1 MASLRIDNLIKAY
14 GDEAVVHGISCSIAD
29 GEFIVIVGP
38 SGCGK
43 STVLRMIAGLE
54 TVSSGRIYIDG
65 KDATETPAAQRGV
78 AMVFQSYAL
87 YPHMTVREN
96 MSFGLKN
103 LKLDKAEIARRVDEA
118 AKLLQ
123 LNEMLERLPSQLS
136 GGQRQRVAI
145 GRAIVREP
153 KIFLF
158 DEPLSNLDAELRV
171 QMRRE
176 LGKLHQRLGSTM
188 IYVTHD
194 QVEAMT
200 LADKIILLNKGRIA
214 QFGTPLEIYNRPN
227 DTFTAG
233 FIGSPR
239 INLVEA
245 KTGPVEGDKV
255 GVESPLGPAF
265 GLPRERFGERFGDV
279 QHAGAV
285 KLGMRPEHL
294 RLNPQPGH
302 VAADL
307 TVGLVESLGD
317 ASCVY
322 ATLANGEEFV
332 LKLQGQN
339 DIQHGTRITAY
350 IAPENILLFDAD
362 GRLIPNVDRPA
373 SRMVA

>member
-1 MASLRIDNLIKAY
+1 MASLRIENLRKAY
-14 GDEAVVHGISCSIAD
+14 GDEAVVHDISCSIED

-43 STVLRMIAGLE
+43 STVLRTIAGLE
-54 TVSSGRIYIDG
+54 PVSSGKIYIDG
-65 KDATETPAAQRGV
+65 RDATATPAAQRGV

-87 YPHMTVREN
+87 YPHMSVREN
-96 MSFGLKN
+96 MSFGLRN
-103 LKLDKAEIARRVDEA
+103 LKHSKEEIAARVGGA
-118 AKLLQ
+118 AMLLQ
-123 LNEMLERLPSQLS
+123 LDALLDRMPSHLS

-176 LGKLHQRLGSTM
+176 LAKLHQRLGSTM

-214 QFGTPLEIYNRPN
+214 QFGTPLEIYNHPN

-239 INLVEA
+239 INLIEA
-245 KTGPVEGDKV
+245 ESHLAEGKV
-255 GVESPLGPAF
+255 VVTSSIGPAF
-265 GLPRERFGERFGDV
+265 YLPRERFGANRLPDKV
-279 QHAGAV
+279 T
-285 KLGMRPEHL
+285 LGMRPEHL
-294 RLNPQPGH
+294 QLTPQQGH
-302 VAADL
+302 IPVDL

-317 ASCVY
+317 SSCIY
-322 ATLANGEEFV
+322 AALANADEFV

-339 DIQHGTRITAY
+339 EIQAGARATAY
-350 IAPENILLFDAD
+350 IAPERILLFDGG
-362 GRLIPNVDRPA
+362 GRLISNADTPG
-373 SRMVA
+373 SRMAA